1 MNIPKEILIKSDGN
15 ILTLKDTIKTKE
27 GLRYQYTY
35 SKSLTKLG
43 DTLELSEIEL
53 SKLIKVNT

>member
-27 GLRYQYTY
+27 GLRYQYVY
-35 SKSLTKLG
+35 SVSKNKLG
-43 DTLELSEIEL
+43 QVLELDEINL
-53 SKLIKVNT
+53 TKLIKVNT